1 SKEHLR
7 KKIYAVT
14 SSVGPGSANLVTASA
29 TALAN
34 NLPVLF
40 LPGDTFASRQ
50 PDPVLQQV
58 EQEHSASITTNDALK
73 PVSRYWDR
81 VERPEQLMSALLHA
95 FEVMT
100 NPATAGPVTIS
111 IAQDVE
117 GETFDYAASFFEK
130 RIHYVDRVLPSEEAL
145 TRAVTAIK
153 AAKKP
158 LIVVGGGAK
167 YSAAGKAMVDC
178 LEKYVVGLAET
189 QAGKSTVIADHPYN
203 MGGLGVT
210 GTLSA
215 NKAAKSADLII
226 GIGTRYTDFTT
237 SSKTA
242 FNYDNAKFININVNR
257 MQSYKMDAMQLV
269 GDAKK
274 TVQSLDK
281 QQEWEDERKRL
292 ASIEIDLDNEAY
304 EPEIKDALDKERLKE
319 YRETLD
325 TNYAQTT
332 ALIKLNELI
341 DPSSYVVTSAGALPG
356 DMHRVWKPG

>member
-1 SKEHLR
+1 TAFSKEHLR

-81 VERPEQLMSALLHA
+81 VERPELLMSALLHA

-130 RIHYVDRVLPSEEAL
+130 RRSEE
-145 TRAVTAIK
+145 RR
-153 AAKKP
+153 
-158 LIVVGGGAK
+158 VGK
-167 YSAAGKAMVDC
+167 
-178 LEKYVVGLAET
+178 
-189 QAGKSTVIADHPYN
+189 
-203 MGGLGVT
+203 
-210 GTLSA
+210 
-215 NKAAKSADLII
+215 
-226 GIGTRYTDFTT
+226 
-237 SSKTA
+237 
-242 FNYDNAKFININVNR
+242 
-257 MQSYKMDAMQLV
+257 
-269 GDAKK
+269 
-274 TVQSLDK
+274 
-281 QQEWEDERKRL
+281 EW
-292 ASIEIDLDNEAY
+292 
-304 EPEIKDALDKERLKE
+304 
-319 YRETLD
+319 RE
-325 TNYAQTT
+325 
-332 ALIKLNELI
+332 
-341 DPSSYVVTSAGALPG
+341 G
-356 DMHRVWKPG
+356 R